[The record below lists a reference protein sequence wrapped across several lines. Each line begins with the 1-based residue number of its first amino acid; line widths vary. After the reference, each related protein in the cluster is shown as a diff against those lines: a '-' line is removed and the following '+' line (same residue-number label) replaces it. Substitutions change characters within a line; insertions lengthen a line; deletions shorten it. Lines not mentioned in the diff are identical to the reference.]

1 MLPLRSVVANS
12 ASIYPRGSFFTFVSS
27 YSRQTV
33 NTVFSIKLSSLF
45 TSIIIINE
53 KFEEPCMKV
62 DTVGK
67 SLYLT
72 LDFLNVQ
79 ISGISIQEAFLNPE

>member
-1 MLPLRSVVANS
+1 M
-12 ASIYPRGSFFTFVSS
+12 
-27 YSRQTV
+27 
-33 NTVFSIKLSSLF
+33 F

-53 KFEEPCMKV
+53 KFEEPCMTV